1 MRLITWYFSI
11 GSFAELWLL
20 WRRLLVWWFR
30 DGAKRAMSSINGE
43 FSALAYHGMRTLSP
57 TPALFAESWTWF
69 RRWKSAKG
77 VFFSFMI
84 SSFFMVLD
92 HRFPYWI
99 GHKFDTPR
107 CCWPKQLPTFLYPP
121 PFFCRQE
128 MLFFDPK
135 KKNTDESLSSSANV
149 FQVHPLESDH
159 AIAIRFVLHREINYF
174 HWINI
179 SSTLG

>member
-1 MRLITWYFSI
+1 MRLITWYF
-11 GSFAELWLL
+11 FN
-20 WRRLLVWWFR
+20 RLFCGVMTVMKEVAGVVIP

-121 PFFCRQE
+121 AIFCRQE
-128 MLFFDPK
+128 MLFFGPK